1 MKSIKICKGIYEKV
15 EKFVEDFEISTIK
28 SILGNKKD
36 FIEIF
41 LQEGNNVINHYYNG
55 IILSFDEVL
64 DIIGESKNYSQLNK
78 DIRRHRSLDGGFGI
92 NGYGEYRGKIL
103 YTPHNK
109 SFMILYKKPNLITD
123 IIPDFVVDN
132 SSLLKIKENIHNSKE
147 FYTKNLNL
155 LNLFHKFVRIIEH
168 YTNIALF
175 DLNFEKFGFD
185 YISVNEFFDCYEAFF
200 EIKNFMLYE
209 YLKESILN
217 KMKKS
222 YNSDRDGIL
231 LS

>member
-1 MKSIKICKGIYEKV
+1 MKSIKIYKGSYENV

-28 SILGNKKD
+28 SALGNKID

-41 LQEGNNVINHYYNG
+41 LQEGNNVINRYYNG

-64 DIIGESKNYSQLNK
+64 DIIGESRNYSQLK
-78 DIRRHRSLDGGFGI
+78 IDIRRHKSLDGGFGI
-92 NGYGEYRGKIL
+92 SGYGEYREKIL

-109 SFMILYKKPNLITD
+109 SFRILYKKPNLITD
-123 IIPDFVVDN
+123 IISDFVVDN
-132 SSLLKIKENIHNSKE
+132 SSLLKIKENIQNSKE
-147 FYTKNLNL
+147 FYSKYLNL

-168 YTNIALF
+168 HTNIELF

-185 YISVNEFFDCYEAFF
+185 YISIMEFFDCYEAFF
-200 EIKNFMLYE
+200 EIKKLELYE

-222 YNSDRDGIL
+222 YDSNKSGIL